1 MHAYTFHI
9 YLLLQY
15 GHFCPSYFD
24 LHQRRNEPNLP
35 LQLAHKAFISLCVLK
50 FIVMKETSLA
60 VCGIS
65 QELWHVLTSTICTAF
80 LLCNWAMLSKLHNIM
95 ALWNLFWIL
104 KLLCVRVF
112 FLFIFVWFLVTMYLL
127 GPYLFFVYWHVQYI
141 ICI

>member
-1 MHAYTFHI
+1 MHTYTFHI
-9 YLLLQY
+9 SLLLQY
-15 GHFCPSYFD
+15 GHFWPSYFY
-24 LHQRRNEPNLP
+24 LYQRRNEPNLP
-35 LQLAHKAFISLCVLK
+35 LQLAHKAFISLCMLK

-80 LLCNWAMLSKLHNIM
+80 LLCNWAMLRKLHNIM

-112 FLFIFVWFLVTMYLL
+112 LFVYFCMIFSDNVSSRTL
-127 GPYLFFVYWHVQYI
+127 PFFVYWHVQYI
-141 ICI
+141 IYI